1 MSAPSSTSQPA
12 TGGPAPAES
21 IRNAAPSVSNN
32 PFLTAEGAGPSAT
45 TNAPDTPMAAA
56 EQVHT
61 GAAAPAGAR
70 PPPTTSTAPFA
81 MEQPRWAYSR
91 GQNAVPLR
99 QGPYLDA
106 HNDSP
111 DLRRFSE
118 HRMSTPDSEASHGYE
133 SAHEDPFTDAR
144 SSTDTATPPRH
155 SAMFMSPQAQY
166 SHGSSLGEEPPTIRA
181 TGGAA
186 STSRSAPST
195 APSTEASTVPA
206 AAGGAAV
213 GVGGTAATRKA
224 AVAAGYTS
232 PHPRAAPV
240 LSPSQHFQNYA
251 TNPTDLEEQR
261 TFTDGAAGADKER
274 YDAGPTRG
282 AAGGFLTGW
291 RKWVLAAVVAAV
303 VLGVALGV
311 GLGVGLNND
320 SDSDSDK
327 SSGAGSGSSSGH
339 RDTGAPPAT
348 PNTTTPQSLTALPR
362 WNWTDADKK
371 AFGVNIGGQFL
382 LERWLYEDWMTEVG
396 GADAWD
402 EWSMSRNLGEEKMR
416 NVLDNHMSTWFVE
429 SHLDTLQQAGINM
442 IRIPIGYW
450 PFLSTAETGEPYVNA
465 SQLDYL
471 SLALNWAWERK
482 MYVLMDMHGLPGSQN
497 GDQSSGHNMSLNSN
511 GNNDVPWFTPQNQNL
526 SKVAVTN
533 MFEWLTKHPAHSV
546 ISGVTTVNEPQ
557 TDNGNT
563 TRVSILRDFYRWSIQ
578 QGDKYNL
585 PVILHHGFVPE
596 PYRYWDDFMSE
607 QDPSMVIFD
616 AHPYPAWYQ
625 NPNPT
630 NETVIIQNICDLG
643 QQGEDFPVPVVM
655 GEWSGV
661 NNVNQSEL
669 TTDYLNTQVS
679 TYGWSGG
686 SMFFNYRVNTT
697 QNPVVGPPANI
708 GVEYSLLDMLP
719 QGNAVGQ
726 FPIYNG
732 STSVRAFT
740 NSLRPSCGRAP
751 SYDWTT

>member
-1 MSAPSSTSQPA
+1 MSAPSSSSQPVA
-12 TGGPAPAES
+12 GGGAPAES
-21 IRNAAPSVSNN
+21 IRSAAPSVSKN
-32 PFLTAEGAGPSAT
+32 PFLTAEAPASSAT
-45 TNAPDTPMAAA
+45 THASDTQTAAA
-56 EQVHT
+56 EQ
-61 GAAAPAGAR
+61 APTAPSASADAR
-70 PPPTTSTAPFA
+70 PPPTTSPTPFA
-81 MEQPRWAYSR
+81 MDQPRWAYSR

-111 DLRRFSE
+111 DMRRFSE
-118 HRMSTPDSEASHGYE
+118 HRMSTPDSEVSHGYE
-133 SAHEDPFTDAR
+133 SAHEDPFTEAR
-144 SSTDTATPPRH
+144 SSNEDAAPRH
-155 SAMFMSPQAQY
+155 SAMFMSPQAQR
-166 SHGSSLGEEPPTIRA
+166 SHGSSLGEEPTIRA
-181 TGGAA
+181 AGGAG
-186 STSRSAPST
+186 STVRPVPST
-195 APSTEASTVPA
+195 APSSAAPAASA

-213 GVGGTAATRKA
+213 GVGGTAAARQA
-224 AVAAGYTS
+224 AVAAGYSS
-232 PHPRAAPV
+232 PHTRAAPV
-240 LSPSQHFQNYA
+240 LSPSQHFQGYA
-251 TNPTDLEEQR
+251 TSPSDLEQQR
-261 TFTDGAAGADKER
+261 LPADDAAGASKEHS
-274 YDAGPTRG
+274 DAVPARG
-282 AAGGFLTGW
+282 AAAGGFLTGW

-311 GLGVGLNND
+311 GLGVGLNKH
-320 SDSDSDK
+320 SD
-327 SSGAGSGSSSGH
+327 GGSGSGSGGSNSGH

-348 PNTTTPQSLTALPR
+348 PNTTTPRGLAALPR

-371 AFGVNIGGQFL
+371 AYGVNIGGQFL
-382 LERWLYEDWMTEVG
+382 LERWLYEDWMAEVG

-402 EWSMSRNLGEEKMR
+402 EWSMSRNLGAEKMR

-511 GNNDVPWFTPQNQNL
+511 GNNDVPWFTAQNQNF

-557 TDNGNT
+557 TDGGNT
-563 TRVSILRDFYRWSIQ
+563 TRVSILRDFYRWSIE

-585 PVILHHGFVPE
+585 PVILHHGFVPN
-596 PYRYWDDFMSE
+596 PYSYWNDFMSE

-616 AHPYPAWYQ
+616 DHPYPAWYQ

-630 NETVIIQNICDLG
+630 DEDTIIQNICKLG

-661 NNVNQSEL
+661 NNVNQTQM
-669 TTDYLNTQVS
+669 TTDYLHTQVN

-686 SMFFNYRVNTT
+686 AMFFNYRVNTT
-697 QNPVVGPPANI
+697 QHPVVGPPANI

-732 STSVRAFT
+732 STSVHAFT
-740 NSLRPSCGRAP
+740 SSLTPSCGRAP